1 LTFDLETG
9 MRVASK
15 RWGALLPNCG
25 TLGLWV
31 LELVA
36 MYATDGQTD
45 RRTKATLIGPFPTG
59 GSIIIILLLTNK
71 KYVLSNSESVQCN
84 FFYF

>member
-15 RWGALLPNCG
+15 RWGTLLPNCG

-45 RRTKATLIGPFPTG
+45 KRTKATLIGPFPTG